1 VNPRFDMSPG
11 RMACRSLA
19 IAALVFTGSP
29 AFGDGWEWTVAP
41 YVWVPGITV
50 DSDFSGEAGLPD
62 DGGDV
67 SIIDKLDAALM
78 GHVEAR
84 KGRWG
89 VYADFIYVELSDE
102 NSTPLGPGGPIS
114 GDLTV
119 TSDLTLGLLD
129 VGGLYRLTGASSGPF
144 DFDLLL
150 GARFIDIELDTVIT
164 LPLPG
169 SAPLDV
175 GTRVSDTDLML
186 GGRLRGR
193 FNERWYWTAR
203 ADLSFGGS
211 EGTAN
216 GLASIGYLFGDT
228 GLFSL
233 DLGYRHMTL
242 KTESRRANGAQVVN
256 DLEVS
261 GPVVGFVFRF

>member
-1 VNPRFDMSPG
+1 
-11 RMACRSLA
+11 MACRRLA
-19 IAALVFTGSP
+19 IVML
-29 AFGDGWEWTVAP
+29 AFASSTAFADGLEWTVAP

-50 DSDFSGEAGLPD
+50 DSDFSGEPGLPD
-62 DGGDV
+62 AGGDV

-84 KGRWG
+84 KSRWG

-102 NSTPLGPGGPIS
+102 NSTPLAPGGPIS
-114 GDLTV
+114 GDLAV
-119 TSDLTLGLLD
+119 TSTLTLGLLD
-129 VGGLYRLTGASSGPF
+129 VGGLYRATGTGSGPL
-144 DFDLLL
+144 DVDLLL
-150 GARFIDIELDTVIT
+150 GARFIDIELGTVIT
-164 LPLPG
+164 VPLPG
-169 SAPLDV
+169 TAPLDV
-175 GTRVSDTDLML
+175 GTEVSDTDLMV

-203 ADLSFGGS
+203 ADLSFGSS

-242 KTESRRANGAQVVN
+242 KTESRRAGGAQQVVH

>member
-1 VNPRFDMSPG
+1 MTAH
-11 RMACRSLA
+11 RMACRCLGIVALA
-19 IAALVFTGSP
+19 LAGNPAL
-29 AFGDGWEWTVAP
+29 ADGWEWTVAP
-41 YVWVPGITV
+41 YIWVPGITV
-50 DSDFSGEAGLPD
+50 DSEISREPGLPD
-62 DGGDV
+62 DSGDA

-89 VYADFIYVELSDE
+89 AYADFIYVELSDG
-102 NSTPLGPGGPIS
+102 NTTPIGPGGPIL
-114 GDLTV
+114 GDLV
-119 TSDLTLGLLD
+119 TSSDLKLGLLD
-129 VGGLYRLTGASSGPF
+129 VGGLYRLTSGESGSL
-144 DFDLLL
+144 DFDILL
-150 GARFIDIELDTVIT
+150 GARLIDIKVDTIIT

-169 SAPLDV
+169 SEPVDV
-175 GTRVSDTDLML
+175 GTELSDNDLMI
-186 GGRLRGR
+186 GGRLLGR
-193 FNERWYWTAR
+193 INERWYWTVR
-203 ADLSFGGS
+203 ADVSFGDS

-216 GLASIGYLFGDT
+216 GLASVGYNFGET

-242 KTESRRANGAQVVN
+242 KTKSRSTNGAQVVH